1 MRSAA
6 LIALTAFLLLVSCGK
21 REDLDPCEG
30 HPVPWVALSSWPTP
44 LDPNAVDTVPRD
56 NIRIDFY
63 CSAGASSTFVGHLT
77 GVHVRLA
84 VTATDSTLFSE
95 QLQPD
100 ASSFTYG
107 RTIVLNSISD
117 TLAATLHIAAIN
129 TCSNGVQLERSMLVL
144 PN

>member
-1 MRSAA
+1 MRSAD
-6 LIALTAFLLLVSCGK
+6 LITLTSFLLLVSCGK
-21 REDLDPCEG
+21 REDLDPCDG
-30 HPVPWVALSSWPTP
+30 HPVPWIALSSWPTP
-44 LDPNAVDTVPRD
+44 LDPYAVDTVPRD

-63 CSAGASSTFVGHLT
+63 CNAGPSSTYVGNLT

-84 VTATDSTLFSE
+84 VTATDSTLFDE

-107 RTIVLNSISD
+107 RAIVLNNITDSIP
-117 TLAATLHIAAIN
+117 ATLHIAAVN
-129 TCSNGVQLERSMLVL
+129 SCGNGVQLERSMLVV